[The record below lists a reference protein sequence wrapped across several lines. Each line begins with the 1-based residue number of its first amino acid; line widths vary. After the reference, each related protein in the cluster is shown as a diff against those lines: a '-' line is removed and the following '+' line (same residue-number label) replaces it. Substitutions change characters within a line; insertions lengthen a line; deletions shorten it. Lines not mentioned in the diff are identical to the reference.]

1 MAGRHG
7 TQVEN
12 VSAERWWIFQ
22 RALPVYGPCARP
34 LDLLQGDPPER
45 WLLEVKA
52 PTGLHQVLGLFN
64 WSGEPCTQRI
74 APVEWGL
81 NAPEGALYFDF
92 WQQTALGPA
101 TELEVTLPPCS
112 CRVLLIR
119 PAGTMPT
126 WVGSDRHVTGAI
138 GLERFAYDEATHTL
152 TGECSGPARSTQ
164 RHYVYLPEGL
174 QPLRSAGAAFEAPQ
188 YRLLR
193 FTVELGDT
201 GRRVWQVQLTH
212 GRIV

>member
-1 MAGRHG
+1 M
-7 TQVEN
+7 
-12 VSAERWWIFQ
+12 
-22 RALPVYGPCARP
+22 
-34 LDLLQGDPPER
+34 
-45 WLLEVKA
+45 
-52 PTGLHQVLGLFN
+52 LGLFN

-81 NAPEGALYFDF
+81 SAPEGALYFGF

-112 CRVLLIR
+112 CRVLLIK

-138 GLERFAYDEATHTL
+138 GLERFSYDEATHTL
-152 TGECSGPARSTQ
+152 AGECSGPAGSTQ

-212 GRIV
+212 GKIV